1 MTVLVK
7 PQVKDPWRRNRKIRD
22 AIGHALHYAMAAD
35 PAVHLFGEGCEV
47 KVHYDHPDI
56 ERDFLDHC
64 HTMPIAEDGSVN
76 FCVGAALMGI
86 KPVVDIISS
95 DFLYR
100 AMDSIVNTA
109 AKANFARPDQPITL
123 VIRAEFLTGG
133 PTSGQRNEALFTHI
147 PGLNVVVPS
156 TPRDAYGLVLT
167 ALQTPGVT
175 LFFEDREIEDDGYFM
190 SEDLEVGAT
199 VPLGKGLVRDMGPRG
214 GVAVLTYGV
223 MRQRV
228 EEAVREAQYQFY
240 TSAHDRF
247 DPDSVDCS
255 VIDLRTLFPLDWDL
269 IRKAVDRTGALLI
282 VEPDV
287 EYGGIG
293 AEIAAWAGM
302 NRIPVRMLGAA
313 REVIPANGFNKALWM
328 PSKEEII
335 EAIRD
340 IRNQRYT

>member
-1 MTVLVK
+1 MQLLPPPTK
-7 PQVKDPWRRNRKIRD
+7 PSPFSRNHLIRD
-22 AIGHALHYAMAAD
+22 SIGWALHAAMTEDASI
-35 PAVHLFGEGCEV
+35 HLFGEGCQV
-47 KVHYDHPDI
+47 KVHYDHPEI
-56 ERDFLDHC
+56 ERDFSSRC
-64 HTMPIAEDGSVN
+64 HTMPIAEDAIVN
-76 FCVGAALMGI
+76 FAVGSALMGV

-100 AMDSIVNTA
+100 AMDAICNTA
-109 AKANFARPDQPITL
+109 AKANFARPDLPITM

-133 PTSGQRNEALFTHI
+133 PTTGQRNEALFTHI

-156 TPRDAYGLVLT
+156 TPRDAYGLMLT
-167 ALQTPGVT
+167 ALNTPEVT
-175 LFFEDREIEDDGYFM
+175 LFLEDREIEDDGYFM

-228 EEAVREAQYQFY
+228 EEAVHEAQYQFY

-255 VIDLRTLFPLDWDL
+255 VIDLRTLYPLDWDL
-269 IRKAVDRTGALLI
+269 IRKAADRTGALLI

-287 EYGGIG
+287 AYAGVG
-293 AEIAAWAGM
+293 AEIAAWAGE
-302 NRIPVRMLGAA
+302 NRVRVQRLGAPK
-313 REVIPANGFNKALWM
+313 VTVPAAKALQGDIL
-328 PSKEEII
+328 PSKEAII
-335 EAIRD
+335 AAIRNM
-340 IRNQRYT
+340 RNA